1 MVQDWFE
8 SSQEDFPYSYIEAKM
23 FNVTVRIPTSN
34 IVISENHNDVEKAM
48 ARGEFLANSL
58 GGSWCMT
65 FKVNKAKIQ

>member
-1 MVQDWFE
+1 
-8 SSQEDFPYSYIEAKM
+8 M

-34 IVISENHNDVEKAM
+34 IVISENHNDVDKAI